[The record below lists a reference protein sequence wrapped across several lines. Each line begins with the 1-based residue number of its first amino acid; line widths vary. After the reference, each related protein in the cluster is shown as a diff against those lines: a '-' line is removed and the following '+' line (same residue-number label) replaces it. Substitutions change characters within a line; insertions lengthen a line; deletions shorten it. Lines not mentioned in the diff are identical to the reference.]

1 MDGTEK
7 LQAACNDM
15 QKRQLEEAFKE
26 LTDREAKILEL
37 RYGLVDGK
45 PRTLEEIADIFGVTM
60 ERVRQVEAK
69 AIKKLRKRK
78 ISQ

>member
-45 PRTLEEIADIFGVTM
+45 PRTLEEVADIFGVTR